1 MGTEFGREPP
11 SSLSHGSDGGDGGFL
26 RWGRAREGL
35 WVDES
40 IKQVAIQVPA
50 IALVVYFSLSVL
62 KMVLDQQSRRIDK
75 MADAL
80 QNLADKLK

>member
-1 MGTEFGREPP
+1 M
-11 SSLSHGSDGGDGGFL
+11 
-26 RWGRAREGL
+26 
-35 WVDES
+35 DES